1 LRADGSEAAPD
12 EVGEIRLRA
21 PGMATSYVGD
31 AVATARHFREGW
43 FVPGDLASFDRE
55 RRLIIHG
62 RADDMMI
69 LNGINIFPV
78 EIERVL
84 ETHPAVAAAAAFPLA
99 SPVHGQ
105 IPMAA
110 VELREG
116 AASSAAELL
125 AWVRRELG
133 VRAPRRIEV
142 VPAMPRNAQGKILKR
157 ELAQRFARA
166 AG

>member
-1 LRADGSEAAPD
+1 
-12 EVGEIRLRA
+12 
-21 PGMATSYVGD
+21 
-31 AVATARHFREGW
+31 
-43 FVPGDLASFDRE
+43 
-55 RRLIIHG
+55 
-62 RADDMMI
+62 
-69 LNGINIFPV
+69 
-78 EIERVL
+78 
-84 ETHPAVAAAAAFPLA
+84 
-99 SPVHGQ
+99 VHGQ